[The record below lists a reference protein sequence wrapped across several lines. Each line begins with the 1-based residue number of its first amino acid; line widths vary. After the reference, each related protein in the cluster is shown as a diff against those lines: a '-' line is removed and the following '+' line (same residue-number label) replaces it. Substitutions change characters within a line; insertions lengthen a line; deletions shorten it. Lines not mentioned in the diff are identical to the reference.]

1 MGKLINT
8 FKTKRTAII
17 VYVVT
22 VMVSALLLYA
32 GNRYVYDSESMFQ
45 GGYEDGACSARVTEI
60 LSSRSDDVIVD
71 NTVIGKEFI
80 ILFDCKIL
88 SGEHKGETVMASE
101 SGTPYDTVPLEKVK
115 VGDRILLTHSEDQN
129 AAVEW
134 LMYEFDRTMPL
145 WILGIAFCAIVLLF
159 GRMKGVNTLISLGY
173 TCVAVFAVFVPS
185 VLSGKNI
192 YLWSIITCIYIIIM
206 TLLIIDGLHKKTLA
220 AIIGCSSGVI
230 VSGLLTL
237 LASHFLHLT
246 GITTEDTIYIK
257 QSFNIDLNALIFA
270 GIILG
275 SVGAVMDVS
284 VSISSSLAE
293 LHDKVE
299 HPTYKGLLGS
309 GITIGRDIMGTMANT
324 LVLAYI
330 GCELSATLLSVVYSS
345 SMRALFSREKI
356 VEELLQ
362 ALVGSIGLLLTI
374 PLTAAVSSALYMG
387 VDHFSKAAR
396 QKRRKKN
403 PERDKY
409 YVEPSIEPSLFESVG
424 DEKTDGGEEK

>member
-22 VMVSALLLYA
+22 VIVSALLLYA
-32 GNRYVYDSESMFQ
+32 GNRYVYDSGSMFQ
-45 GGYEDGACSARVTEI
+45 GGYDDGACSARVTEI

-145 WILGIAFCAIVLLF
+145 WILGIAFCAVVLLF

-237 LASHFLHLT
+237 LVSHFLHLT

-345 SMRALFSREKI
+345 SMRTLFSREKI

-374 PLTAAVSSALYMG
+374 PLTAAVSSALYMS

-409 YVEPSIEPSLFESVG
+409 YVEPSSEPSLFESVG

>member
-22 VMVSALLLYA
+22 VIVSALLLYA
-32 GNRYVYDSESMFQ
+32 GNRYVYDSGSMFQ
-45 GGYEDGACSARVTEI
+45 GGYDDGACSARVTEI

-145 WILGIAFCAIVLLF
+145 WILGIAFCAVVLLF

-192 YLWSIITCIYIIIM
+192 YFWSIITCIYIIIM

-237 LASHFLHLT
+237 LVSHFLHLT

-345 SMRALFSREKI
+345 SMRTLFSREKI

-374 PLTAAVSSALYMG
+374 PLTAAVSSAQYLS

-409 YVEPSIEPSLFESVG
+409 YVEPSSEPSLFESVG

>member
-22 VMVSALLLYA
+22 VIVSALLLYA
-32 GNRYVYDSESMFQ
+32 GNRYVYDSGSMFQ
-45 GGYEDGACSARVTEI
+45 GGYDDGACSARVTEI

-145 WILGIAFCAIVLLF
+145 WILGIAFCAVVLLF

-237 LASHFLHLT
+237 LVSHFLHLT

-345 SMRALFSREKI
+345 SMRTLFSREKI

-374 PLTAAVSSALYMG
+374 PLTAAVSSALYMS

-396 QKRRKKN
+396 QKRRKKK
-403 PERDKY
+403 PERDKS
-409 YVEPSIEPSLFESVG
+409 YVEPSSEPSLFESVG
-424 DEKTDGGEEK
+424 DEKADGGEEK

>member
-22 VMVSALLLYA
+22 VIVSALLLYA
-32 GNRYVYDSESMFQ
+32 GNRYVYDSGSMFQ
-45 GGYEDGACSARVTEI
+45 GGYDDGACSARVTEI

-145 WILGIAFCAIVLLF
+145 WILGIAFCAVVLLF

-192 YLWSIITCIYIIIM
+192 YFWSIITCIYIIIM

-237 LASHFLHLT
+237 LVSHFLHLT

-345 SMRALFSREKI
+345 SMRTLFSREKI

-396 QKRRKKN
+396 QKRRKKS

-409 YVEPSIEPSLFESVG
+409 YVEPSSEPSLFESVG
-424 DEKTDGGEEK
+424 DERTDGGEEK

>member
-32 GNRYVYDSESMFQ
+32 GNRYVYDSGSMFQ

-299 HPTYKGLLGS
+299 HPTYKGLLES

-345 SMRALFSREKI
+345 SMRTLFSREKI

>member
-22 VMVSALLLYA
+22 VIVSALLLYA
-32 GNRYVYDSESMFQ
+32 GNRYVYDSGSMFQ
-45 GGYEDGACSARVTEI
+45 GGYDDGACSARVTEI

-145 WILGIAFCAIVLLF
+145 WILGIAFCAVVLLF

-237 LASHFLHLT
+237 LVSHFLHLT

-345 SMRALFSREKI
+345 SMRTLFSREKI

-374 PLTAAVSSALYMG
+374 PLTAAVSSALYMS

-396 QKRRKKN
+396 QKRRKKK

-409 YVEPSIEPSLFESVG
+409 YVEPSSEPSLFESAG

>member
-22 VMVSALLLYA
+22 VIVSALLLYA
-32 GNRYVYDSESMFQ
+32 GNRYVYDSGSMFQ
-45 GGYEDGACSARVTEI
+45 GGYDDGACSARVTEI

-145 WILGIAFCAIVLLF
+145 WILGIAFCAVVLLF

-192 YLWSIITCIYIIIM
+192 YFWSIITCIYIIIM

-237 LASHFLHLT
+237 LVSHFLHLT

-345 SMRALFSREKI
+345 SMRTLFSREKI

-374 PLTAAVSSALYMG
+374 PLTAAVSSALYMS

-409 YVEPSIEPSLFESVG
+409 YVEPSSEPSLFESVG

>member
-22 VMVSALLLYA
+22 VIVSALLLYA
-32 GNRYVYDSESMFQ
+32 GNRYVYDSGSMFQ

-134 LMYEFDRTMPL
+134 LMYKFDRTMPL
-145 WILGIAFCAIVLLF
+145 WILGIAFCAVVLLF

-192 YLWSIITCIYIIIM
+192 YLWSIITCIYIIII

-237 LASHFLHLT
+237 LVSHFLHLT

-345 SMRALFSREKI
+345 SMRTLFSREKI

-409 YVEPSIEPSLFESVG
+409 YVEPSSEPSLFESVG

>member
-22 VMVSALLLYA
+22 VIVSALLLYA

-88 SGEHKGETVMASE
+88 NGEHKGETVMASE

-192 YLWSIITCIYIIIM
+192 YLWSIITCIYIIMM

-237 LASHFLHLT
+237 LVSHFLHLT

-345 SMRALFSREKI
+345 SMRTLFSREKI

-387 VDHFSKAAR
+387 VDYFSKAAR

-409 YVEPSIEPSLFESVG
+409 YVEPSSEPSLFESVG

>member
-1 MGKLINT
+1 MGKLIST

-32 GNRYVYDSESMFQ
+32 GNRYVYDSGSMFQ

-345 SMRALFSREKI
+345 SMRTLFSREKI

>member
-1 MGKLINT
+1 MEKFKNT

-22 VMVSALLLYA
+22 VIVSALLLYV

-145 WILGIAFCAIVLLF
+145 WILGIVFCAVVLLF

-237 LASHFLHLT
+237 LVSHFLHLT

-345 SMRALFSREKI
+345 SMRTLFSREKI

-409 YVEPSIEPSLFESVG
+409 YVEPSSEPSLFESVG
-424 DEKTDGGEEK
+424 DERTDGGEEK

>member
-345 SMRALFSREKI
+345 SMRTLFSREKI

-374 PLTAAVSSALYMG
+374 PLTAVVSSALYMG

>member
-22 VMVSALLLYA
+22 VIVSALLLYA
-32 GNRYVYDSESMFQ
+32 GNRYVYDSGSMFQ
-45 GGYEDGACSARVTEI
+45 GGYDDGACSARVTEI

-71 NTVIGKEFI
+71 DTVIGKEFI

-145 WILGIAFCAIVLLF
+145 WILGIAFCAVVLLF

-237 LASHFLHLT
+237 LVSHFLHLT

-330 GCELSATLLSVVYSS
+330 GCVLSATLLSVVYSS
-345 SMRALFSREKI
+345 SMRTLFSREKI

-374 PLTAAVSSALYMG
+374 PLTAAVSSALYMS

-396 QKRRKKN
+396 QKRRKKK

-409 YVEPSIEPSLFESVG
+409 YVEPSSEPSLFESAG
-424 DEKTDGGEEK
+424 DERTDGGEEK

>member
-22 VMVSALLLYA
+22 VIVSALLLYA
-32 GNRYVYDSESMFQ
+32 GNRYVYDSGSMFQ
-45 GGYEDGACSARVTEI
+45 GGYDDGACSARVTEI

-145 WILGIAFCAIVLLF
+145 WILGIAFCAVVLLF

-237 LASHFLHLT
+237 LVSHFLHLT

-345 SMRALFSREKI
+345 SMRTLFSREKI

-374 PLTAAVSSALYMG
+374 PLTAAVSSALYMS
-387 VDHFSKAAR
+387 VDHFSKAAK
-396 QKRRKKN
+396 QKRRKKK

-409 YVEPSIEPSLFESVG
+409 YVEPSSEPSLFESAG

>member
-22 VMVSALLLYA
+22 VIVSALLLYA

-145 WILGIAFCAIVLLF
+145 WILGIAFCAVVLLF

-237 LASHFLHLT
+237 LVSHFLHLT

-345 SMRALFSREKI
+345 SMRTLFSREKI

-409 YVEPSIEPSLFESVG
+409 YVEPASEPSLFESVG

>member
-22 VMVSALLLYA
+22 VIVSALLLYA

-145 WILGIAFCAIVLLF
+145 WILGIAFCAVVLLF

-237 LASHFLHLT
+237 LVSHFLHLT

-345 SMRALFSREKI
+345 SMRTLFSREKI

-374 PLTAAVSSALYMG
+374 PLTAAVSSALYMS

-409 YVEPSIEPSLFESVG
+409 YVEPSSEPSLFESVG

>member
-1 MGKLINT
+1 MGKFINT

-345 SMRALFSREKI
+345 SMRTLFSREKI

>member
-1 MGKLINT
+1 MRKLTDKIKQNR
-8 FKTKRTAII
+8 KAII
-17 VYVVT
+17 VYIVT
-22 VMVSALLLYA
+22 VTVSALLLYV
-32 GNRYVYDSESMFQ
+32 GNRYVYDKESMFQ
-45 GGYEDGACSARVTEI
+45 GGYDDGACSAKVTEI
-60 LSSRSDDVIVD
+60 ISSRSDDVVVD

-80 ILFDCKIL
+80 VIFDCEIL

-115 VGDRILLTHSEDQN
+115 VGDRILLTRHEGEN
-129 AAVEW
+129 AAIEW
-134 LMYEFDRTMPL
+134 LMYEYDRTMPL
-145 WILGIAFCAIVLLF
+145 WVLGIAFCAVVLLF
-159 GRMKGVNTLISLGY
+159 GKFKGVNTLISLGY
-173 TCVAVFAVFVPS
+173 TCVAIFAVFVPS
-185 VLSGKNI
+185 VLSGHNI

-237 LASHFLHLT
+237 IVSHFLHLT

-299 HPTYKGLLGS
+299 HPNYKGLLGS
-309 GITIGRDIMGTMANT
+309 GITIGKDIMGTMANT

-345 SMRALFSREKI
+345 SMRTLFSREKI
-356 VEELLQ
+356 VEEMLQ

-374 PLTAAVSSALYMG
+374 PLTAAVSAALYMG
-387 VDHFSKAAR
+387 VDRFSPAAVR
-396 QKRRKKN
+396 ARREAKG
-403 PERDKY
+403 RHDRY
-409 YVEPSIEPSLFESVG
+409 YVEPSDEPSLFESAAQT
-424 DEKTDGGEEK
+424 KEEDK

>member
-22 VMVSALLLYA
+22 VIVSALLLYA
-32 GNRYVYDSESMFQ
+32 GNRYVYDSGSMFQ
-45 GGYEDGACSARVTEI
+45 GGYDDGACSARVTEI

-145 WILGIAFCAIVLLF
+145 WILGIAFCAVVLLF

-237 LASHFLHLT
+237 LVSHFLHLT

-345 SMRALFSREKI
+345 SMRTLFSREKI

-374 PLTAAVSSALYMG
+374 PLTAAVSSALYMS

-396 QKRRKKN
+396 QKRRKKK

-409 YVEPSIEPSLFESVG
+409 YVEPSSEPSLFESVG

>member
-22 VMVSALLLYA
+22 VIVSALLLYA
-32 GNRYVYDSESMFQ
+32 GNRYVYDSGSMFQ
-45 GGYEDGACSARVTEI
+45 GGYDDGACSARVTEI

-145 WILGIAFCAIVLLF
+145 WILGIAFCAVVLLF

-192 YLWSIITCIYIIIM
+192 YFWSIITCIYIIIM

-237 LASHFLHLT
+237 LVSHFLHLT

-345 SMRALFSREKI
+345 SMRTLFSREKI

-374 PLTAAVSSALYMG
+374 PLTAAVSSALYMS

-396 QKRRKKN
+396 QKRRKKK

-409 YVEPSIEPSLFESVG
+409 YVEPSSEPSLFESAG

>member
-22 VMVSALLLYA
+22 VIVSALLLYA
-32 GNRYVYDSESMFQ
+32 GNRYVYDSGSMFQ
-45 GGYEDGACSARVTEI
+45 GGYDDGACSARVTEI

-71 NTVIGKEFI
+71 DTVIGKEFI

-145 WILGIAFCAIVLLF
+145 WILGIAFCAVVLLF

-237 LASHFLHLT
+237 LVSHFLHLT

-309 GITIGRDIMGTMANT
+309 GITIGRDIMGSMANT

-345 SMRALFSREKI
+345 SMRTLFSREKI

-374 PLTAAVSSALYMG
+374 PLTAAVSSALYMS

-396 QKRRKKN
+396 QKRRKKK

-409 YVEPSIEPSLFESVG
+409 YVEPSSEPSLFESAG
-424 DEKTDGGEEK
+424 DERTDGGEEK

>member
-22 VMVSALLLYA
+22 VIVSALLLYA

-237 LASHFLHLT
+237 LVSHFLHLT

-345 SMRALFSREKI
+345 SMRPLFSREKI

-409 YVEPSIEPSLFESVG
+409 YVEPSSEPSLFESVG

>member
-22 VMVSALLLYA
+22 VIVSALLLYA
-32 GNRYVYDSESMFQ
+32 GNRYVYDSGSMFQ

-145 WILGIAFCAIVLLF
+145 WILGIAFCAVVLLF

-237 LASHFLHLT
+237 LVSHFLHLT

-345 SMRALFSREKI
+345 SMRTLFSREKI

-396 QKRRKKN
+396 QKRRKKK

-409 YVEPSIEPSLFESVG
+409 YVEPSSEPSLFESVG

>member
-1 MGKLINT
+1 
-8 FKTKRTAII
+8 
-17 VYVVT
+17 
-22 VMVSALLLYA
+22 
-32 GNRYVYDSESMFQ
+32 
-45 GGYEDGACSARVTEI
+45 
-60 LSSRSDDVIVD
+60 
-71 NTVIGKEFI
+71 
-80 ILFDCKIL
+80 
-88 SGEHKGETVMASE
+88 MASE

-345 SMRALFSREKI
+345 SMRTLFSREKI

>member
-22 VMVSALLLYA
+22 VIVSALLLYA
-32 GNRYVYDSESMFQ
+32 GNRYVYDSGSMFQ
-45 GGYEDGACSARVTEI
+45 GGYDDGACSARVTEI

-145 WILGIAFCAIVLLF
+145 WILGIAFCAVVLLF

-237 LASHFLHLT
+237 LVSHFLHLT

-345 SMRALFSREKI
+345 SMRTLFSREKI

-374 PLTAAVSSALYMG
+374 PLTAAVSSALYMS

-396 QKRRKKN
+396 QKRRKKK

-409 YVEPSIEPSLFESVG
+409 YVEPSSEPSLFESVG
-424 DEKTDGGEEK
+424 DEKADGGEEK